1 MTAGGSHGQCPS
13 NGSDGLIEIEISF
26 EIRDHRQT
34 DATVF
39 WREVNIVLAGSTTY
53 IHTHFAPFWG
63 GCTVINRSGGVHAV
77 R

>member
-1 MTAGGSHGQCPS
+1 MVNV

-39 WREVNIVLAGSTTY
+39 WREVNIVLAGST
-53 IHTHFAPFWG
+53 
-63 GCTVINRSGGVHAV
+63 S
-77 R
+77 